1 MLILLSWLSP
11 IVCMSWA
18 FWSLFKVRGTPFF
31 VNVLK
36 LILIFSV
43 EAKLSLLDHFNE
55 LVHPVHCL
63 NFEIVSQD
71 LDPHLISGCDHLREL
86 LAM

>member
-1 MLILLSWLSP
+1 MLILLCWLCP
-11 IVCMSWA
+11 IVRMDRS
-18 FWSLFKVRGTPFF
+18 FWSLFEVRSTSFF
-31 VNVLK
+31 VYVLK
-36 LILIFSV
+36 LILIFGV
-43 EAKLSLLDHFNE
+43 EAKLSLLDHFDE
-55 LVHPVHCL
+55 LVHSVYCL